1 MKFGKRVLSAL
12 LAACLTLSLLPG
24 MAQASDTGHSFSDV
38 SRDSW
43 YREAVDFVYDRG
55 LMGGTSSTSFEPNT
69 TTSRGMIVTILWRL
83 EGRPEVS
90 GEVTYEDVADT
101 AYYAE
106 AVQWASSTDIASGY
120 GRGQFGPDDPIT
132 REQLAAM
139 LYRYAGTPKIE
150 DAVDRTDFADA
161 GQVSSYAEDAI
172 AWAVSEGL
180 IAGTDERLLDPQGS
194 ATRAQAAVI
203 LMRFCESI
211 VK

>member
-43 YREAVDFVYDRG
+43 YHEAVDFVYDRG

-83 EGRPEVS
+83 EGSPEAPD
-90 GEVTYEDVADT
+90 EVIYEDVADT

-106 AVQWASSTDIASGY
+106 AVQWANSTGVASG
-120 GRGQFGPDDPIT
+120 
-132 REQLAAM
+132 
-139 LYRYAGTPKIE
+139 
-150 DAVDRTDFADA
+150 
-161 GQVSSYAEDAI
+161 
-172 AWAVSEGL
+172 
-180 IAGTDERLLDPQGS
+180 
-194 ATRAQAAVI
+194 
-203 LMRFCESI
+203 
-211 VK
+211 